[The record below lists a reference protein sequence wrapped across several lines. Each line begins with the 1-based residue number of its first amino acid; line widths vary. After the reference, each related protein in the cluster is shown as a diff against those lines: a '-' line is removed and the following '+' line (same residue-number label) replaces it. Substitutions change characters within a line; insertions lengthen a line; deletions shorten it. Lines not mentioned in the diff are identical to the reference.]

1 MDVTASLSGWLAEHV
16 GLQDA
21 RLGQRL
27 GGGNSNVTQLI
38 EHRDGLAV
46 LRRPPDNAI
55 SASAASGVRREFQ
68 MLSALHGHAPV
79 PRALGF
85 CDDASVLGVPF
96 AVVQHV
102 DGVAISTELPT
113 GYAAG
118 AATLNAIG
126 NELVDALATVHT
138 LDWRALGIE
147 PPNAPQDYVA
157 KQIHRWL
164 KARAVESVRDLP
176 LITEIGAWLQ
186 AHLPTPPPATV
197 MHGDFHLDNTLFRR
211 DVPQLA
217 VIIDWEL
224 ASIGNPYADL
234 ALMLAFWGKRRVD
247 PPGFSFVQKVTR
259 GSEASVEVCVD
270 RDALAQ
276 RWSRRTGLT
285 LDDFEFYRVF
295 ALWRLAAIVEGAF
308 VLFRHGKVADDYS
321 RKLEHDVPALLE
333 EAAIIAGLRTGA

>member
-1 MDVTASLSGWLAEHV
+1 MDSTTPLSRWLAEHI
-16 GLQDA
+16 GLEDA

-55 SASAASGVRREFQ
+55 SASTASGVRREFQ
-68 MLSALHGHAPV
+68 MLSALQGHAPV

-85 CDDASVLGVPF
+85 CDETSVLGVPF

-102 DGVAISTELPT
+102 DGVAISTELPA
-113 GYAAG
+113 GYAAD
-118 AATLNAIG
+118 AAALNAIG

-164 KARAVESVRDLP
+164 KARATESVRELP
-176 LITEIGAWLQ
+176 LITEIGTWLQ
-186 AHLPTPPPATV
+186 AHLPTPPSASV

-217 VIIDWEL
+217 VVIDWEL

-234 ALMLAFWGKRRVD
+234 ALMLAFWGPRNVD

-259 GSEASVEVCVD
+259 DADDCVD
-270 RDALAQ
+270 RDTLAQ

-285 LDDFEFYRVF
+285 LDEFGFYRVF

-308 VLFRHGKVADDYS
+308 VLFRHGKVTDDYS
-321 RKLEHDVPALLE
+321 RKLEYDVPALLE
-333 EAAIIAGLRTGA
+333 EAAIIAGLRTSA